1 MAVFQS
7 VFDIIG
13 PVMVGPSSSHTAGA
27 VRIGLAAR
35 SIFGEQPEEV
45 DITLYGSFGHTYRGH
60 GTDLALIGGLL
71 GRATDSDEIRYAYDL
86 AEKEGLKVNIKVS
99 DRNVDH
105 PNTAHIVMFAGDRS
119 MNMTACSVGGGMIN
133 IIRID
138 GFRVRVSFDNPT
150 VLFFYRDRT
159 GMIAR
164 VTRILA
170 DHSINVSRMQ
180 VARKE
185 SGTQALM
192 TIATDGII
200 PERVM
205 AEIRSI
211 SELGPII
218 SLSELMRE
226 PDQAPVNG
234 STAQESRR
242 PQS

>member
-1 MAVFQS
+1 MAVFRS

-13 PVMVGPSSSHTAGA
+13 PVMVCPSSSHTAGA

-45 DITLYGSFGHTYRGH
+45 DITLFGSFGHTYRGH

-71 GRATDSDEIRYAYDL
+71 GRSTDSEEIRHAHEL

-105 PNTAHIVMFAGDRS
+105 PNTAHVLMYSGDRS
-119 MNMTACSVGGGMIN
+119 MSMTACSVGGGMIN
-133 IIRID
+133 ITQVD
-138 GFRVRVSFDNPT
+138 GFNVRVSFDNPT
-150 VLFFYRDRT
+150 VLIFYRDRT

-170 DHSINVSRMQ
+170 DHTINVSSMQ
-180 VARKE
+180 VSRKE
-185 SGTQALM
+185 LGSTALM
-192 TIATDGII
+192 TIATDGVI
-200 PERVM
+200 PAAVM
-205 AEIRSI
+205 DEIRSI
-211 SELGPII
+211 KELGPII

-226 PDQAPVNG
+226 PDHAANDEPG
-234 STAQESRR
+234 E
-242 PQS
+242 

>member
-45 DITLYGSFGHTYRGH
+45 DITLFGSFGHTYRGH
-60 GTDLALIGGLL
+60 GTDLAMIGGLL
-71 GRATDSDEIRYAYDL
+71 GRPTDSDDIRYAYEL

-99 DRNVDH
+99 DRNVAH
-105 PNTAHIVMFAGDRS
+105 PNTARVVMYAGDRS
-119 MNMTACSVGGGMIN
+119 MSMTACSVGGGMID
-133 IIRID
+133 ITEIA

-150 VLFFYRDRT
+150 VLFFYRDRP

-170 DHSINVSRMQ
+170 DHAINVSHMQ
-180 VARKE
+180 VSRKE
-185 SGTQALM
+185 EGSHALM
-192 TIATDGII
+192 AISTDGAI
-200 PERVM
+200 PEPVM
-205 AEIRSI
+205 AEIRTI
-211 SELGPII
+211 SE
-218 SLSELMRE
+218 
-226 PDQAPVNG
+226 
-234 STAQESRR
+234 
-242 PQS
+242 

>member
-1 MAVFQS
+1 MAIFQS

-71 GRATDSDEIRYAYDL
+71 GRATDSGEIRYAHEL

-105 PNTAHIVMFAGDRS
+105 PNTAHVVMYSGDRS
-119 MNMTACSVGGGMIN
+119 MSMTACSVGGGMIN
-133 IIRID
+133 ITRVD
-138 GFRVRVSFDNPT
+138 GFNVRVSIDNPT

-180 VARKE
+180 VSRKE
-185 SGTQALM
+185 LGSTALM
-192 TIATDGII
+192 TIATDGVI
-200 PERVM
+200 PEKVM
-205 AEIRSI
+205 EEIRSI
-211 SELGPII
+211 KELGPII

-226 PDQAPVNG
+226 PDHAAING
-234 STAQESRR
+234 PSE
-242 PQS
+242 